1 VPTDYPSPD
10 TTSTEELQKLS
21 GLELLQGL
29 LDGRLPAP
37 AIGYTLEFNIVEVER
52 GRVVFAGIP
61 NERFLNPLGTVHG
74 GYAATLLD
82 SCMGCAV
89 HSTLESGQGYT
100 TVELKINYVR
110 PITPQTG
117 LVRAEGRVI
126 HPGRQIATA
135 DGRLIDAQ
143 GKLLAHGT
151 TTCII
156 FAARS

>member
-1 VPTDYPSPD
+1 MPTYYPSPD
-10 TTSTEELQKLS
+10 TISSEELQKLS
-21 GLELLQGL
+21 GLELLQAL
-29 LDGRLPAP
+29 VDGRLPAP
-37 AIGYTLEFNIVEVER
+37 AIGHTLEFNIVEVER

-89 HSTLESGQGYT
+89 HSTLEPGQGYT

-117 LVRAEGRVI
+117 LVRAEGRLI

-135 DGRLIDAQ
+135 DGRLVDAQ

-156 FAARS
+156 FAARN